1 MLRNILKESLK
12 GSMKKAPNSAL
23 NRMNKDRR
31 FEVVTRLSVV
41 AGLLFVAQSGRAQ
54 QGNKPA
60 LPATPP
66 AASGTSATSAGPKT
80 GTAGTASTASAAT
93 MQLRREI
100 TGNFLCRF
108 VTGGDESAP
117 LVPLPAPL
125 GTDNIVAV
133 PIPSTIKAKDAQLE
147 VVDPDH
153 SRVARLPVV
162 ASGVTPL
169 NESSFKFV
177 QSVLVPVQVKGK
189 GGLTAATVTL
199 AAEDK
204 SYKKS
209 VTLTNADAGTAK
221 FADVP
226 LNKAVTVTVQEGANA
241 PVSSTQTLTTPTT
254 ADGYKWNVIE
264 VSWPDARAVPLP
276 ATTAA
281 SAGATP
287 GTISGTSAPPLPTTP
302 YPTTGAPTAQNMPNN
317 TENPLSGIV
326 STVVSLLFLGG
337 VGYGL
342 YWAYQNGHLKN
353 LLDKLG
359 IQTQPVAAGGPQSS
373 PFDRPQK
380 TPVQPITEGTADPL
394 TGGGN
399 FAGSGAAGFGAT
411 PVASAGPRLVGTMG
425 AYAGSIFPLNGTAL
439 DIGRDAGNPIALPGD
454 TNASRKHAT
463 VQFTGG
469 QATVTDNGS
478 SNGTFVNG
486 VRIAAQAPHPL
497 RVGDEVQIGMTR
509 FRFEQ

>member
-1 MLRNILKESLK
+1 MKRSL
-12 GSMKKAPNSAL
+12 NSVIYDT
-23 NRMNKDRR
+23 NNKRHM
-31 FEVVTRLSVV
+31 EVLTRLSVV
-41 AGLLFVAQSGRAQ
+41 AGMLFVAQIGQAQ
-54 QGNKPA
+54 QDKKSTPTVTSPA
-60 LPATPP
+60 N
-66 AASGTSATSAGPKT
+66 SGTTAAPTGTKT
-80 GTAGTASTASAAT
+80 GTTSTTGTTAAAPTPSAAT
-93 MQLRREI
+93 MQLHREI

-108 VTGGDESAP
+108 VAGGDDSAP

-125 GTDNIVAV
+125 GTDNVVAV
-133 PIPSTIKAKDAQLE
+133 PIPATINAAKTKDAQLE

-153 SRVARLPVV
+153 SRVARLLLVT
-162 ASGVTPL
+162 SGVTPL
-169 NESSFKFV
+169 NESSFQFV

-226 LNKAVTVTVQEGANA
+226 LNKAITVTVQEGANA
-241 PVSSTQTLTTPTT
+241 PVSSTQTLTTPST
-254 ADGYKWNVIE
+254 ADGYKWNTIE
-264 VSWPDARAVPLP
+264 VNWPDARAVPLP
-276 ATTAA
+276 PTTAA
-281 SAGATP
+281 PTGTVTGVPSGGASTP
-287 GTISGTSAPPLPTTP
+287 TLPSTP
-302 YPTTGAPTAQNMPNN
+302 YPPTGAPSAAQNMPNN
-317 TENPLSGIV
+317 TDNPLSGIV

-359 IQTQPVAAGGPQSS
+359 IQTQPVAAGGMQGS
-373 PFDRPQK
+373 PFDKPQK
-380 TPVQPITEGTADPL
+380 APVQPITEGTADPL
-394 TGGGN
+394 SGSSN
-399 FAGSGAAGFGAT
+399 FAGSGAAGFAAT
-411 PVASAGPRLVGTMG
+411 APVASAGPRLVGTMG
-425 AYAGSIFPLNGTAL
+425 AYAGSIFPLNSTAL

-463 VQFTGG
+463 VQFSGG

-486 VRIAAQAPHPL
+486 VRIAAQSPHPL

>member
-1 MLRNILKESLK
+1 MNDKHYNRHYKETRLKET
-12 GSMKKAPNSAL
+12 
-23 NRMNKDRR
+23 R
-31 FEVVTRLSVV
+31 TRLGVLV
-41 AGLLFVAQSGRAQ
+41 GLLLVAQAGQAQ
-54 QGNKPA
+54 QGSKSAPSV
-60 LPATPP
+60 TPP
-66 AASGTSATSAGPKT
+66 AASGASATATGSKS
-80 GTAGTASTASAAT
+80 GTAGTPGTPGIVSTASAAT

-100 TGNFLCRF
+100 AGNFLCRF
-108 VTGGDESAP
+108 VAGGDESAP

-125 GTDNIVAV
+125 GTDNVVAV
-133 PIPSTIKAKDAQLE
+133 PIPSTLNGAKMKDAQLE

-153 SRVARLPVV
+153 SRVARLPLL

-169 NESSFKFV
+169 NESSFQFV

-199 AAEDK
+199 ATEDK

-241 PVSSTQTLTTPTT
+241 PVSSTQTLTTPPG
-254 ADGYKWNVIE
+254 ADGYKWNMIE
-264 VSWPDARAVPLP
+264 VNWPDARAVPLP

-281 SAGATP
+281 PAASASGVPGSAVAPTLP
-287 GTISGTSAPPLPTTP
+287 GTP
-302 YPTTGAPTAQNMPNN
+302 YSTTGAPPAAQNMPN
-317 TENPLSGIV
+317 TSDNPLSGIV

-359 IQTQPVAAGGPQSS
+359 IQTQPVAAAGPQAS

-394 TGGGN
+394 SGSSN
-399 FAGSGAAGFGAT
+399 FAGGGAAGFAAT
-411 PVASAGPRLVGTMG
+411 ALVAGAGPRLVGTMG

-463 VQFTGG
+463 VQFSGE

-486 VRIAAQAPHPL
+486 VRIAAQSAHPL
-497 RVGDEVQIGMTR
+497 RAGDEVQIGMTR
-509 FRFEQ
+509 FRFEA